1 MSGAAPRRSSW
12 ILAGVLAALELAGA
26 AALLAHAVVFPQRS
40 APGAYERYV
49 LRVPNERPAP
59 TVAVEIT
66 FPAEVRVVS
75 FADVPGWTLTVRRDG
90 TGLVTGALWTGRLGV
105 ERFVELP
112 FVAVNPEE
120 DARLVWRAV
129 QTYEGGEQVSWSGP
143 EGSERPASV
152 TEVSEDGGGTGSA
165 APLAVAALAVALVS
179 LGLALR
185 RPRETGA

>member
-1 MSGAAPRRSSW
+1 
-12 ILAGVLAALELAGA
+12 
-26 AALLAHAVVFPQRS
+26 
-40 APGAYERYV
+40 
-49 LRVPNERPAP
+49 
-59 TVAVEIT
+59 
-66 FPAEVRVVS
+66 VVS

-112 FVAVNPEE
+112 FVAVNPDE

-152 TEVSEDGGGTGSA
+152 TEVTGDGGGTGSA
-165 APLAVAALAVALVS
+165 ALPVAVAALAVALVG

>member
-1 MSGAAPRRSSW
+1 
-12 ILAGVLAALELAGA
+12 
-26 AALLAHAVVFPQRS
+26 VVFPQRS
-40 APGAYERYV
+40 EPGAYERYV
-49 LRVPNERPAP
+49 LRVPNERPVP

-112 FVAVNPEE
+112 FVAVNPDE

-152 TEVSEDGGGTGSA
+152 TEVTGDRGGTESA
-165 APLAVAALAVALVS
+165 ALPVAVAALAVALVG